1 MTSLLFIR
9 KYEFTIWMLKLV
21 GRFERD
27 APGLGIQ
34 IRNIEGPVVE
44 RAFLTKEIQRQLI
57 GEIPADSKAR
67 ISLVEEESG
76 SLRFSLQSMGGP
88 AQSSGWVNHFIHDCA

>member
-1 MTSLLFIR
+1 MLTSTFHRL
-9 KYEFTIWMLKLV
+9 EFVSQLKC
-21 GRFERD
+21 D

-44 RAFLTKEIQRQLI
+44 RAFLAKEIQRQLS

-67 ISLVEEESG
+67 ISLVEEREWVASI
-76 SLRFSLQSMGGP
+76 F
-88 AQSSGWVNHFIHDCA
+88 AAVNGWTRPVL